1 MWWTFRVPDSLK
13 GAGTRIWGWEGGA
26 RVAEIQ
32 GHGVRAIWAFGKVS
46 KLGSGG
52 RGWGGVGR
60 WEPLG
65 CSMMNQSRRLRE
77 HWGKGGAQGKWP
89 LEVSDSPISASLESF
104 SARCH
109 NSHLLMTPR
118 LSSQDLP
125 VKKLTPPG

>member
-1 MWWTFRVPDSLK
+1 MGLEWLRSRGMESGQFGLLEKSASWAQV
-13 GAGTRIWGWEGGA
+13 GG
-26 RVAEIQ
+26 
-32 GHGVRAIWAFGKVS
+32 G
-46 KLGSGG
+46 
-52 RGWGGVGR
+52 GGVGR

-125 VKKLTPPG
+125 GKKLTPPG